1 MHPRWS
7 ALLGAVAVLLP
18 TPRVRPPDAA
28 SLAARFAGMT
38 AVTGYEQAMADS
50 LRALLPKAVRDR
62 AGNVVVRLGRGTP
75 IRLAACPLDE
85 AGYIVGGLHDGGY
98 LTVRR
103 VGRPAATLQD
113 QWLMGRRVA
122 VWRTDGPLPGVVSIP
137 SVHLL
142 RGRGRALQGPAYSVD
157 QLRVDVGAAS
167 EAQLDTLGLAI
178 GDPVAAEKDPV
189 RYGDSL
195 LAAPAAGIRGA
206 CAALASAVLRGAAP
220 RTGTVV
226 AVFAVESRLG
236 GRGIRTAAAESGP
249 FAASLL
255 LNFAVPARVRGDAY
269 GTVTHRDLTV
279 RYAGSPVETINLH
292 EVASLADGVARWIR
306 GGR

>member
-7 ALLGAVAVLLP
+7 ALLGAVAVVVP
-18 TPRVRPPDAA
+18 TGHVRPPDAS
-28 SLAARFAGMT
+28 SLAERFAGMT

-50 LRALLPKAVRDR
+50 LRVLLPNAVRDR
-62 AGNVVVRLGRGTP
+62 AGNVVVTLGRGTP
-75 IRLAACPLDE
+75 TRLVACPLDE
-85 AGYIVGGLHDGGY
+85 AGYIVGGLQDGGY
-98 LTVRR
+98 LTLRR
-103 VGRPAATLQD
+103 VGRPEATLQD
-113 QWLMGRRVA
+113 QWLMGRRVT
-122 VWRTDGPLPGVVSIP
+122 VWRARGPLAGVVSIP

-142 RGRGRALQGPAYSVD
+142 GGRGYDLQGPAYTVD
-157 QLRVDVGAAS
+157 QLMVDVGATS
-167 EAQLDTLGLAI
+167 PAQLDTLGLAI

-206 CAALASAVLRGAAP
+206 CAALASAVLRGAPP

-236 GRGIRTAAAESGP
+236 ERGIRTAAAEWGP

-255 LNFAVPARVRGDAY
+255 LNFAVPARMLGDAY
-269 GTVTHRDLTV
+269 GTVAHRDLAV
-279 RYAGSPVETINLH
+279 RYAGSPVETVNLH
-292 EVASLADGVARWIR
+292 EVASLADGIGRWI
-306 GGR
+306 GGAP